1 MDRGPVDV
9 ASPWRSAAVHVTI
22 DRQVLYL
29 TLFVVRGLCL
39 TQCLQSSHPVGRNV
53 SGLPVLAA
61 ILAGG
66 GSPETVQG
74 SAREIKAIC
83 GQAEDPELRGINP
96 AHTASRARRTRQQR
110 ERKF

>member
-1 MDRGPVDV
+1 M
-9 ASPWRSAAVHVTI
+9 HVTI

-74 SAREIKAIC
+74 SAYEIKAIC
-83 GQAEDPELRGINP
+83 GQAEDPELRGIKP
-96 AHTASRARRTRQQR
+96 AHTASRPHRAHQQR
-110 ERKF
+110 ETKF